1 MHLHPSMSFTPGTA
15 LPPATWHAAF
25 TEAFADYLIG
35 PFTLTLAQWPGFLA
49 RQGVSLSESRA
60 TVDAGGQIT
69 AFALVAPRP
78 AVGRWRLAV
87 MGARPAARGSGA
99 AAGLLADFLARAAAA
114 GVGRVEL
121 EVFAQNTRAVRL
133 YEKHG
138 FAVAQG
144 LFGHELAPG
153 AGPACAASPAA
164 TTPALAAHDVAL
176 DEAAAWLDA
185 AEQRVPD
192 LPLQVGAGSLRA
204 AEQAAPGSLAAARA
218 GDAQIV
224 WSSPAE
230 PAAVVVHSLVD
241 PSAGQAGAEA
251 LLRAL
256 QARHPGRTLRVP
268 PLQRDDLGGLAWQR
282 LGAARQR
289 LHQWLMTRPLAA

>member
-1 MHLHPSMSFTPGTA
+1 MA

-49 RQGVSLSESRA
+49 RQGVSLAESRA

-87 MGARPAARGSGA
+87 MGARPATRGSGA

-114 GVGRVEL
+114 GMGRVEL

-138 FAVAQG
+138 FTVAQG
-144 LFGHELAPG
+144 LYGHELEPAHA
-153 AGPACAASPAA
+153 AGPSASTAMA
-164 TTPALAAHDVAL
+164 VDEVTL

-204 AEQAAPGSLAAARA
+204 AEQAAPGSLAAART

-241 PSAGQAGAEA
+241 ASAGQAGAEA

-282 LGAARQR
+282 LGATRQP
-289 LHQWLMTRPLAA
+289 LHQWLMTRALAR

>member
-1 MHLHPSMSFTPGTA
+1 MTHRLTPGTA
-15 LPPATWHAAF
+15 LPPAIWHAAF

-49 RQGVSLSESRA
+49 RQGVSLADSRA
-60 TVDAGGQIT
+60 TVDADGQIT

-78 AVGRWRLAV
+78 AVRRWRLAV

-99 AAGLLADFLARAAAA
+99 AAALLADFLARAGEA

-138 FAVAQG
+138 FAVVQG
-144 LFGHELAPG
+144 LYGHELAPAAA
-153 AGPACAASPAA
+153 AGPSPA
-164 TTPALAAHDVAL
+164 PAVAVQDVTL
-176 DEAAAWLDA
+176 DDAAAWLDA
-185 AEQRVPD
+185 AEQRVVD

-204 AEQAAPGSLAAARA
+204 AEQAAPGSLGAARA
-218 GDAQIV
+218 GDAQVV
-224 WSSPAE
+224 WSAPAA

-241 PSAGQAGAEA
+241 TSAEQAGAEA

-268 PLQRDDLGGLAWQR
+268 PLQRDDLGGTAWQR
-282 LGAARQR
+282 LGATRQP
-289 LHQWLMTRPLAA
+289 LHQWLMSRALG

>member
-1 MHLHPSMSFTPGTA
+1 MNA
-15 LPPATWHAAF
+15 LPTLVAGALLPPSTWHAAF
-25 TEAFADYLIG
+25 TEAFAGYLIG

-49 RQGVSLSESRA
+49 RQGVSLADSRA
-60 TVDAGGQIT
+60 TVDADGQVT

-99 AAGLLADFLARAAAA
+99 AAALLADFLARAAQA
-114 GVGRVEL
+114 GMGRVEL

-144 LFGHELAPG
+144 LYGHELPPAA
-153 AGPACAASPAA
+153 AGPSAAPAMAVDDVTLDDA
-164 TTPALAAHDVAL
+164 T
-176 DEAAAWLDA
+176 AWLDA
-185 AEQRVPD
+185 AEQRVVD

-204 AEQAAPGSLAAARA
+204 AEQAAPGSLGAARA
-218 GDAQIV
+218 GQAQIV
-224 WSSPAE
+224 WSAPAE

-241 PSAGQAGAEA
+241 TSAEQAGAEA

-268 PLQRDDLGGLAWQR
+268 PLQRDDLGGTAWQR
-282 LGAARQR
+282 LGATRQP
-289 LHQWLMTRPLAA
+289 LHQWLMSRAVG

>member
-49 RQGVSLSESRA
+49 RQGVSLAESRA

-114 GVGRVEL
+114 GMGRVEL

-133 YEKHG
+133 YEKNG

-144 LFGHELAPG
+144 LYGHELEPAHA
-153 AGPACAASPAA
+153 AGPSAAPAMA
-164 TTPALAAHDVAL
+164 IDAVTL

-204 AEQAAPGSLAAARA
+204 AEQAAPGSLKAARA
-218 GDAQIV
+218 RDAQVV
-224 WSSPAE
+224 WSAPAE
-230 PAAVVVHSLVD
+230 PGAVVVHSLVD
-241 PSAGQAGAEA
+241 SSADQAGAEA
-251 LLRAL
+251 LLHHL

-282 LGAARQR
+282 LGAARQP
-289 LHQWLMTRPLAA
+289 LHQWLMSRALD